1 MNNDEGFSGFEGG
14 ININDILNDAS
25 LNAELISLGWGEA
38 PFPVPPPRSMPSYNA
53 YSQQQCAAP
62 ANSAYSPAVP
72 TSYKLE
78 KGAYEAENFDYG
90 AIGMIDESTITLT
103 EQDMT
108 DESLLNEFESLN
120 KDGGDVHTHVEYPAQ
135 LTDAFAHLNVASDS
149 SAAMES
155 NYRSNHYPTAP
166 VQSAPQAPAP
176 PSAAVE
182 EAKRTAL
189 RHKREGN
196 VTEAVK
202 WLRYA
207 KQLASEEGGGSSK
220 GAPAPATTSTPLQAQ
235 VQVQAHAP
243 PPLVCAPIASS
254 FSVNSRAPAPAPT
267 TTAAKSRPAPPLSTQ
282 QQQQQQSVPI
292 SSSSSSSVPAP
303 SLGDP
308 FGPLE
313 GALAEASREAL
324 RDAKAAEKSDPKRA
338 VLHMREYKA
347 LAQEMAVLKS
357 RRGLE
362 GARPALF
369 HWQVGSP

>member
-1 MNNDEGFSGFEGG
+1 MNNDEDFSGFEGG

-38 PFPVPPPRSMPSYNA
+38 PAPVPPPRAMPSYNA
-53 YSQQQCAAP
+53 YSQQQRAAP
-62 ANSAYSPAVP
+62 ANSAYSPAAP
-72 TSYKLE
+72 TSNKLE
-78 KGAYEAENFDYG
+78 KGGYEAENFDYG

-103 EQDMT
+103 EQDMN

-149 SAAMES
+149 AAAMES
-155 NYRSNHYPTAP
+155 TYRSNHYPAAP
-166 VQSAPQAPAP
+166 VQSAPQAPPVAPAP

-207 KQLASEEGGGSSK
+207 KQLESEEAGGSSINSSR
-220 GAPAPATTSTPLQAQ
+220 GEPAPATTSS
-235 VQVQAHAP
+235 
-243 PPLVCAPIASS
+243 APIVSSSSVKSRASAPAP
-254 FSVNSRAPAPAPT
+254 APAPAPT

-282 QQQQQQSVPI
+282 QQQQQGVPI
-292 SSSSSSSVPAP
+292 SSSSSVPVP
-303 SLGDP
+303 PLGDP

-313 GALAEASREAL
+313 GALAEATRDAL

-338 VLHMREYKA
+338 VLRMREYKA
-347 LAQEMAVLKS
+347 LAQEMAVLQS